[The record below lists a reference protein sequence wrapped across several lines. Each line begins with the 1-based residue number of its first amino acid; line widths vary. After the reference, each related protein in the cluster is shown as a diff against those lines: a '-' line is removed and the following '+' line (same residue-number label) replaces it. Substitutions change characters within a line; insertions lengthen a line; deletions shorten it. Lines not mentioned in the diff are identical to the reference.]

1 MNDRTP
7 VFRILFVDDEP
18 SILNALKRLMRR
30 HEYRCWFAASAEEG
44 IRVLE
49 AHNIDLIISDMRMPV
64 TDGATFLA
72 EVRRRWPFSVRFLM
86 TGYSDMGAALDA
98 LNLGGIN
105 RYISKPWDDEAL
117 LEAIGEGLRIRRL
130 EREKKRLLDQTRRQ
144 NAELETLN
152 RDLEARVTKRTR
164 QVQATSNQL
173 KKAFRQLEKSYDAF
187 VRIFSSVISSR
198 PHLIKGH
205 SREVADLAGALG
217 RALELEPVQVQYLY
231 YAALLHELG
240 KLNLP
245 DDVLERSEV
254 HLTHRDLEEYQ
265 RYPLLGEMALMPIKA
280 LRTSARLIRYHNEH
294 FDGSG
299 YPEGLSGEHIPLGS
313 RVVKVARD
321 FIGYQTDLLRQKP
334 FTAREAYGHMLVHSG
349 LRYDP
354 GVLDALEPMVASFSF
369 TRLQRN
375 EKQLPV
381 SELTPDAV
389 LTRDLVSARGILLM
403 VKGTRLTHSNIHRLQ
418 QIEAVD
424 KTPMKVYLELAP
436 EPVESE
442 DSRDE

>member
-1 MNDRTP
+1 MTEKTP
-7 VFRILFVDDEP
+7 RFRILFVDDEVP
-18 SILNALKRLMRR
+18 ILNALKRLMRR
-30 HEYRCWFAASAEEG
+30 HEYLCWFASSAEEG
-44 IRVLE
+44 LQVME
-49 AHNIDLIISDMRMPV
+49 AHNIDLVISDMRMPV
-64 TDGATFLA
+64 TDGAAFLQ

-86 TGYSDMGAALDA
+86 TGYSDMNAALDA

-105 RYISKPWDDEAL
+105 RYISKPWDDEGL
-117 LEAIGEGLRIRRL
+117 VDAINEGLRIRRL

-144 NAELETLN
+144 NQELETLN
-152 RDLEARVTKRTR
+152 KDLEIRVAKRTR

-187 VRIFSSVISSR
+187 VRIFSSVIASR

-205 SREVADLAGALG
+205 SREVADLAGQLG
-217 RALELEPVQVQYLY
+217 RSLEAEAVQVQYLY

-245 DDVLERSEV
+245 DDVLARSEV

-280 LRTSARLIRYHNEH
+280 LRTSARLIRHHNEH

-299 YPEGLSGEHIPLGS
+299 YPEGLRGEHIPLGS

-321 FIGYQTDLLRQKP
+321 FIGYQTDLLREKP
-334 FTAREAYGHMLVHSG
+334 FTAREAYAHMLVHSG
-349 LRYDP
+349 HRYDP
-354 GVLDALEPMVASFSF
+354 RVLDALEPMVADFSF
-369 TRLQRN
+369 TRLQLN
-375 EKQLPV
+375 EKQLSV
-381 SELTPDAV
+381 SELMPDAV

-403 VKGTRLTHSNIHRLQ
+403 VKGTRLTSSNIHRLQ

-424 KTPMKVYLELAP
+424 KSRLKVYLEFAP
-436 EPVESE
+436 EPVHSE
-442 DSRDE
+442 DSSNE